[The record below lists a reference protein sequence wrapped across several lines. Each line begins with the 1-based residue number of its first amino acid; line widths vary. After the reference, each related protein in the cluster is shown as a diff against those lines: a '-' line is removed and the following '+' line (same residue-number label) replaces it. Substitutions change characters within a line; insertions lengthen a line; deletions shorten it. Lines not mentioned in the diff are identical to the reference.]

1 MNKKLSGNACLLLA
15 LITGHVAARA
25 ADWRMHIAS
34 AEAVVMVDAATVK
47 REGALRALRTV
58 IFTGH
63 ADAHGVIGYA
73 AMLQL
78 ECVARTSQTIE
89 LSKLYADGSSKPD
102 TDDQGSAQPIQV
114 DSFLS
119 VLHER
124 ACKPAGKSDDMGGV
138 ALNVAPAIAA
148 RSVFG
153 LLKLGLDSAQASE
166 LASYR
171 YGNAAEMEIALDN
184 ANLAGRKRLAARQ
197 SLAAQLVVAP
207 KPPPPIV
214 PLRAAVESGRVGR
227 YSASERE
234 MAAGIWL
241 KADGTFEYG
250 LTVGSLDESAKGRW
264 TANGRRIRLMNQ
276 PRPVS
281 PVIAAGPGRR
291 DPDTLLSLH
300 VLTPNGSGV
309 PGVDLVVGFDGGAT
323 LEGYTQAS
331 GWKLPADEKRVPRWV
346 QFSMSSYGLSS
357 PRFKVD
363 TAAANGLTFV
373 LTPNDIGQVDFTDLV
388 VEADQDQLVIHRA
401 GGEMRFTKGQ

>member
-1 MNKKLSGNACLLLA
+1 MNRKLLGNACLLLA
-15 LITGHVAARA
+15 SVTGHGAARA

-34 AEAVVMVDAATVK
+34 AEAVVMVDAATVA
-47 REGALRALRTV
+47 REGAVRTLRTV

-63 ADAHGVIGYA
+63 ADAHGVIGYT
-73 AMLQL
+73 AMLRL
-78 ECVARTSQTIE
+78 DCIARTSQTLD

-102 TDDQGSAQPIQV
+102 TEDQGGAEPIRV
-114 DSFLS
+114 DTFLS

-138 ALNVAPAIAA
+138 AFNVAPAIAA

-153 LLKLGLDSAQASE
+153 LLKLGLDGAQASE

-171 YGNAAEMEIALDN
+171 YGNPEQMETALDN
-184 ANLAGRKRLAARQ
+184 AKLAGRKRLAARQ
-197 SLAAQLVVAP
+197 ALAAQLVVAP

-250 LTVGSLDESAKGRW
+250 LTVGSLDESATGRW
-264 TANGRRIRLMNQ
+264 TASGRRIRLTNQ
-276 PRPVS
+276 PRLVP
-281 PVIAAGPGRR
+281 PVITAGTGRR
-291 DPDTLLSLH
+291 NPDTVLSLH
-300 VLTPNGSGV
+300 VVTPNGNGV

-323 LEGYTQAS
+323 LDGYTQTS
-331 GWKLPADEKRVPRWV
+331 GWNLPADEKRAPRWV
-346 QFSMSSYGLSS
+346 QFSMPSYGLSS
-357 PRFKVD
+357 PRFEVD

-388 VEADQDQLVIHRA
+388 VDVDQDQLVIHRA
-401 GGEMRFTKGQ
+401 GGEMRFTKKQ